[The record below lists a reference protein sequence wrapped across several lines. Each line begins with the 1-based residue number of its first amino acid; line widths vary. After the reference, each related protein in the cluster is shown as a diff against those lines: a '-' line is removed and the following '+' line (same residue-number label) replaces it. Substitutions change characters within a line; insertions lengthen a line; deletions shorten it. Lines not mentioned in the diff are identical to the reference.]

1 MTASGS
7 VTPERRV
14 AFDVVRRAFEGG
26 AFADRALPAAA
37 ARARLSGR
45 ERGRA
50 QRLAYGAIQRRA
62 TLDPVIER
70 LASRPLAD
78 LEPAVTAALRL
89 GLYELLFAAGTPD
102 HAVVDQAVE
111 LTRRAG
117 AHGGTGLV
125 NAVMRRAARERAA
138 LVTEPEDSS
147 PEAAAIAH
155 SYPRWMA
162 ELWWRE
168 LGGEPA
174 RSLMRAMN
182 EPSEVAFRIN
192 SLRAKPRALRAR
204 LTALAGVAAAPG
216 PPPLA
221 PAEAVVVEGPLPA
234 EILAAL
240 ERGELVAQSRAS
252 QAVVEVLDPQPGER
266 VLDLCAGP
274 GIKTTAI
281 AARLRGDGEVVA
293 VEIDPGRASQMREL
307 HERLGAENVTVVVG
321 DAAGTDIGSG
331 YDRVLVD
338 PPCSDLGTLA
348 ARPDARWRKQP
359 DAIPRLAALQRRILA
374 AGARAVRPGGTLV
387 YSTCTISRRENED
400 VAAAALRGEPA
411 LAADDLGAI
420 YSGLASTID
429 PRFLQTRSDRDRT
442 AGFFIAR
449 LRGRERGA

>member
-1 MTASGS
+1 MTARGG

-14 AFDVVRRAFEGG
+14 AFDVVRRTFEGG

-37 ARARLSGR
+37 ARARLGRR

-50 QRLAYGAIQRRA
+50 QRLAYGTIQRRA
-62 TLDPVIER
+62 TLDAVIER

-78 LEPAVTAALRL
+78 LDPGVTAALRL
-89 GLYELLFAAGTPD
+89 GLYELLFAAGTAD

-111 LTRRAG
+111 LSRRAG
-117 AHGGTGLV
+117 AHSGTGLV
-125 NAVMRRAARERAA
+125 NAVMRRAVRERPA
-138 LVTEPEDSS
+138 LVAGLEDSTS
-147 PEAAAIAH
+147 KAAATAH

-162 ELWWRE
+162 ELWWSE
-168 LGGEPA
+168 LGAEAA

-182 EPSEVAFRIN
+182 EPSETAFRIN
-192 SLRAKPRALRAR
+192 SLRADPRALKAK
-204 LTALAGVAAAPG
+204 LTAVAGVRAAQAS
-216 PPPLA
+216 PPLA
-221 PAEAVVVEGPLPA
+221 AAEAIVVEGPLPT

-240 ERGELVAQSRAS
+240 ERGDLVAQSRAS
-252 QAVVEVLDPQPGER
+252 QAVVEVLDPRPGER

-274 GIKTTAI
+274 GIKASAI
-281 AARLRGDGEVVA
+281 AAHVRGDGEVVG

-307 HERLGAENVTVVVG
+307 CERLGAENVTVVVG

-348 ARPDARWRKQP
+348 ARPDARWRKDP
-359 DAIPRLAALQRRILA
+359 EAIARLAALQQRILA
-374 AGARAVRPGGTLV
+374 AGGHALRRGGPLV
-387 YSTCTISRRENED
+387 YSTCTISRRENERV
-400 VAAAALRGEPA
+400 VAAALGGEPA
-411 LAADDLGAI
+411 LAVDDLGAA
-420 YSGLASTID
+420 YPALASPVD
-429 PRFLQTRSDRDRT
+429 RRCLQTRPDRDRT